1 MLDKSKYFL
10 NKNENKITLEETKN
24 LQEIILYHDNLY
36 YNKENPIISD
46 FEYDIL
52 LKKLN
57 FLEEKYDLEKISS
70 NI

>member
-1 MLDKSKYFL
+1 MLEKSRYFL
-10 NKNENKITLEETKN
+10 NKNENEISLEETKQ
-24 LQEIILYHDNLY
+24 LQEVILYHDDLY

-57 FLEEKYDLEKISS
+57 FLEEKYNLNKISE